1 LADALEP
8 LAVNQVIN
16 DVLSMDFMHHQMEN
30 GRNLRLFS
38 VIDDFNREAQ
48 SIEIDFSL
56 PSPRVI

>member
-1 LADALEP
+1 
-8 LAVNQVIN
+8 
-16 DVLSMDFMHHQMEN
+16 MHHQMEN
-30 GRNLRLFS
+30 GRNFRVFS